1 MLTGMGNGARSATRM
16 SPLFLT
22 TRIPCRGKVAT
33 VKAAAAHKLK
43 YCRGAFGEGNIVH
56 GDLRNDGRRYDER
69 RHLSIDGYASPLGRQ
84 SLRII
89 QDLDSNYLRS
99 ITYDVMRSVS
109 GGHSVRMMSTNS
121 NSSASN
127 AKDAKLR
134 LTALRLYRILQRL
147 CGSLSPTSEGNIFL
161 QHDISASDWGNY
173 QNHDNGNG
181 GDATTEDQREELIR
195 LFLVLSGTDP
205 VSGISKRNDWYN
217 DLKSLIPN
225 NADKNTNTTKTCWTT
240 PSHLQEAVRFAFRS
254 SSSSSSSSLSS
265 SELQA
270 LAFRAI
276 QMMPDQVKLWNQSSV
291 TNSQNGL
298 VRVIATSRCL
308 GTVTPVSMSASY
320 SPLTPKYRFAYR
332 IRVENISSSATVQLL
347 GRYWHIAEEY
357 DEDCDDDGS
366 SPEPIEVDAP
376 YTGAVGQLPVLQPGQ
391 AFEYV
396 SGTDLATPKG
406 KMMGHL
412 YMATVPAQTR
422 SAKSGDEVTAV
433 TCHGS
438 KGSSSSS
445 SSKDTAT
452 DDDNSNQTKLFHAI
466 VKPFRLESFGN

>member
-1 MLTGMGNGARSATRM
+1 MLTSMGNGVRSATRM

-22 TRIPCRGKVAT
+22 TRIPYRGKVPT
-33 VKAAAAHKLK
+33 VKAAVIQKTI

-56 GDLRNDGRRYDER
+56 GDLRNDGKRYNER
-69 RHLSIDGYASPLGRQ
+69 RHLGIDGSVSPLGRQ

-89 QDLDSNYLRS
+89 QDLDTNCLRS
-99 ITYDVMRSVS
+99 STYGVIRPVS
-109 GGHSVRMMSTNS
+109 GGHSVRMLTTNS
-121 NSSASN
+121 DSSASN
-127 AKDAKLR
+127 DKDAKLR

-147 CGSLSPTSEGNIFL
+147 CGSLSPTSEGTIFL
-161 QHDISASDWGNY
+161 QHDISASDWGHY
-173 QNHDNGNG
+173 QFHDNGCG
-181 GDATTEDQREELIR
+181 GDFMTEDQTEKLIR

-217 DLKSLIPN
+217 DLMGLIPN
-225 NADKNTNTTKTCWTT
+225 KVDKNTNTTRTCWTT
-240 PSHLQEAVRFAFRS
+240 PSRLREAVRFAFRS
-254 SSSSSSSSLSS
+254 SSSLSSLSP

-270 LAFRAI
+270 LALRAI

-298 VRVIATSRCL
+298 VRVTATSRCL
-308 GTVTPVSMSASY
+308 GTVSPVSIGASY

-332 IRVENISSSATVQLL
+332 IRVENISSSETVQLL
-347 GRYWHIAEEY
+347 GRYWQIAEEY
-357 DEDCDDDGS
+357 DDDCDADGS

-391 AFEYV
+391 VFEYV
-396 SGTDLATPKG
+396 SGTDLTTPRG

-412 YMATVPAQTR
+412 YMATVLAQTQ

-452 DDDNSNQTKLFHAI
+452 DDDNSNQTRLFHAI
-466 VKPFRLESFGN
+466 VKPFRLESFEN